1 MVFYRMQRSDK
12 VKRINKKTGISFL
25 LLVFCLAVLT
35 ACGNRETTESNVNV
49 NPTETPQATEEP
61 VKTEEPEATK
71 KPEDNKEEKEIIIY
85 SINDD
90 SLESEQMKVKVSDEI
105 TPEVIVSLVVEAFS
119 EHSLDIGIDYV
130 KQEDSNVIVSFLYD
144 KAPLSQVGTDV
155 EETILNSIAD
165 SLIDNVPNCKGVIF
179 RAEGDAYESGHYAFG
194 KDELYVKE

>member
-1 MVFYRMQRSDK
+1 
-12 VKRINKKTGISFL
+12 
-25 LLVFCLAVLT
+25 
-35 ACGNRETTESNVNV
+35 
-49 NPTETPQATEEP
+49 
-61 VKTEEPEATK
+61 
-71 KPEDNKEEKEIIIY
+71 
-85 SINDD
+85 
-90 SLESEQMKVKVSDEI
+90 MKVKVSDEI